1 MPGAILDDEKNK
13 FNLVFVFQELTIHR
27 LCYHTDNIKLLKLL
41 ENEKSQLWRVC
52 FLVKG
57 TLKLKYSH
65 LNDKF
70 SINIYVS

>member
-1 MPGAILDDEKNK
+1 MLEDIK
-13 FNLVFVFQELTIHR
+13 VFFLGFVAYVMLPCISF
-27 LCYHTDNIKLLKLL
+27 CNHTDNIKLLKLL